1 MEGNNQRFT
10 SFTST
15 YAFHLQGGVQPPKV
29 GGLQHLFGKQYE
41 PLFRRLSLKFVSG
54 KAGEYTNGTFEFV
67 AEKYDY

>member
-15 YAFHLQGGVQPPKV
+15 YAFHLQGWYNHRRL

-41 PLFRRLSLKFVSG
+41 PLFRRMSLKFVSG

-67 AEKYDY
+67 AAKDDF